1 MHLKNDERISKPSK
15 VCGDHG
21 VKEGST
27 CTCQPGWVGDL
38 CQYKTNC
45 ESDDDCNKVEPPRL
59 RHLRWGIVSATFVLL
74 QGHGECIVVDNAV
87 YRQGECFCSE
97 GWQVLTSLQ
106 LIFPE
111 DQSLTSQLDIF
122 DLTCWPIY
130 FGNFLMGNP
139 GQQL

>member
-1 MHLKNDERISKPSK
+1 MHLENDERISKPSK

-38 CQYKTNC
+38 CQYKTDC
-45 ESDDDCNKVEPPRL
+45 ESGDDCNKVDPPL
-59 RHLRWGIVSATFVLL
+59 EIASPSMWNSQIVKL
-74 QGHGECIVVDNAV
+74 QGHGECIIVDNAV

-111 DQSLTSQLDIF
+111 DQSLTSQLGF
-122 DLTCWPIY
+122 
-130 FGNFLMGNP
+130 
-139 GQQL
+139 